1 MKALYDRPRALS
13 RGLAAI
19 REQFQLPGA
28 FPPPVEEAASAAA
41 LKPVSG
47 HVDRTALPFATL
59 DPTSSTDLDQAFA
72 IERSG
77 SDLILRYAIAD
88 IGWFVGNGDAIDNE
102 AWTRGETIYMPDARI
117 GLYPPQLSEGAA
129 SLLPDGDRPA
139 VLFTVRVST
148 DGGTSLDRVERAIV
162 RSRAKLG
169 YATVRPSDLPDGFA
183 ELAVRIEQ
191 AELARGASRVDP
203 PQQQVVEKPGGR
215 FELAFRP
222 VGAAER
228 ANAAMSLAANLAIAD
243 ALYRHKTGLFRVMP
257 GPDARAV
264 RRLRQSARA
273 FGIDWPD
280 SMSLEQRQRQLDA
293 NDPRDAAFMLA
304 IRRSGE
310 RASYAPFK
318 AGERPW
324 HSAMCA
330 TYVHATAPLRR
341 LADRYVNEAAL
352 AVAQGRQVPDW
363 VTAAFE
369 RLPKIMNRA
378 DAKASQVDSAVLEL
392 AEAVVLAGS
401 AGDLFEGT
409 VTDIDER
416 GARIQIADPAVITRV
431 GVDGLELGESV
442 RLRLKE
448 ADPARRLARFELA

>member
-1 MKALYDRPRALS
+1 LKALHDRSRALS
-13 RGLAAI
+13 QGLAAI
-19 REQFQLPGA
+19 REQFQLPGD
-28 FPPPVEEAASAAA
+28 FPPKVEEAASAAA
-41 LKPVSG
+41 AKPASG
-47 HVDRTALPFATL
+47 HVDRTALPFVTL
-59 DPTSSTDLDQAFA
+59 DPTSSTDLDQAFS

-77 SDLILRYAIAD
+77 ADLILHYAIAD
-88 IGWFVGNGDAIDNE
+88 VGWFVADSSSIDAE
-102 AWTRGETIYMPDARI
+102 AWTRGETIYMPDERI
-117 GLYPPQLSEGAA
+117 SLYPPRLSEGAA
-129 SLLPDGDRPA
+129 SLLPDGDHPA
-139 VLFTVRVST
+139 VLFSVRVST
-148 DGGTSLDRVERAIV
+148 DGGTSLDGVERAIV

-183 ELAVRIEQ
+183 DLSRRIEE
-191 AELARGASRVDP
+191 AERVRGASRVDP
-203 PQQQVVEKPGGR
+203 PQQQVVEKPGGG

-222 VGAAER
+222 VSPSER

-257 GPDARAV
+257 GPNDRAV

-273 FGIDWPD
+273 FGIDWPA
-280 SMSLEQRQRQLDA
+280 SMSLEQRQRDLDP
-293 NDPRDAAFMLA
+293 NDPRQAAFMLA

-310 RASYAPFK
+310 RASYAPYR

-352 AVAQGRQVPDW
+352 AVAEGRPVPDW

-369 RLPKIMNRA
+369 RLPKVMNRA
-378 DAKASQVDSAVLEL
+378 DARASQVDSAVLEL
-392 AEAVVLAGS
+392 AEAVVLAGR
-401 AGDLFEGT
+401 AGDLFQGT

-431 GVDGLELGESV
+431 GVNSLEPGESV
-442 RLRLKE
+442 RLRLQE
-448 ADPARRLARFELA
+448 VDPARRLARFKLA

>member
-1 MKALYDRPRALS
+1 MKALYDRS
-13 RGLAAI
+13 RSLNQGLAAI

-28 FPPPVEEAASAAA
+28 FPPKVEDAASAAA
-41 LKPVSG
+41 AKPADG
-47 HVDRTALPFATL
+47 HVDRTALPFVTL
-59 DPTSSTDLDQAFA
+59 DPTSSTDLDQAFS

-77 SDLILRYAIAD
+77 ADLILRYAIAD
-88 IGWFVGNGDAIDNE
+88 VGWFVADSSPIDAE
-102 AWTRGETIYMPDARI
+102 AWTRGETIYMPDERI
-117 GLYPPQLSEGAA
+117 SLYPPRLSEGAA
-129 SLLPDGDRPA
+129 SLLPDGNRPA
-139 VLFTVRVST
+139 VLFSVRVST
-148 DGGTSLDRVERAIV
+148 DGGTSLDGVERAIV

-169 YATVRPSDLPDGFA
+169 YATVQPSDLPDGFA
-183 ELAVRIEQ
+183 ELSRRIEA
-191 AELARGASRVDP
+191 AELERGASRVDP
-203 PQQQVVEKPGGR
+203 PQQQVVEKSGGG

-222 VGAAER
+222 VSPFER

-257 GPDARAV
+257 SPNDRAV

-273 FGIDWPD
+273 FGIDWPA
-280 SMSLEQRQRQLDA
+280 SMSLEQRQRDLDP
-293 NDPRDAAFMLA
+293 NDPRQAAFMLA

-310 RASYAPFK
+310 RASYAPYRT
-318 AGERPW
+318 GERPW

-352 AVAQGRQVPDW
+352 AVAVGRKVPNW

-369 RLPKIMNRA
+369 RLPKVMNRA

-392 AEAVVLAGS
+392 AEAVVLAGR
-401 AGDLFEGT
+401 AGDLFQGT

-431 GVDGLELGESV
+431 GVNGLELGESV
-442 RLRLKE
+442 RLRLQE
-448 ADPARRLARFELA
+448 VDPVRRLARFALA

>member
-1 MKALYDRPRALS
+1 LKALYDRSRALS
-13 RGLAAI
+13 QGLAAI
-19 REQFQLPGA
+19 REQFQLPSA
-28 FPPPVEEAASAAA
+28 FPPMVEEAASAAA
-41 LKPVSG
+41 RKPLSG
-47 HVDRTALPFATL
+47 HVDRTALPFMTL
-59 DPTSSTDLDQAFA
+59 DPTSSTDLDQAFS

-77 SDLILRYAIAD
+77 SDLILHYAIAD
-88 IGWFVGNGDAIDNE
+88 VGWFVADGSAIDDE
-102 AWTRGETIYMPDARI
+102 AWTRGETIYMPDERI
-117 GLYPPQLSEGAA
+117 GLYPPRLSEAAA

-139 VLFTVRVST
+139 MLFTVRVST
-148 DGGTSLDRVERAIV
+148 DGGTSLDGVERAIV

-183 ELAVRIEQ
+183 ELAVRIEE
-191 AELARGASRVDP
+191 AERARGASRVDP
-203 PQQQVVEKPGGR
+203 PQQQVVEKPDGT
-215 FELAFRP
+215 FEPAFRP
-222 VGAAER
+222 VSASER

-243 ALYRHKTGLFRVMP
+243 ALYRHETGLFRVMP

-273 FGIDWPD
+273 FGIDWPA
-280 SMSLEQRQRQLDA
+280 STSLEQRQRDLDP

-310 RASYAPFK
+310 RASYAPFRP
-318 AGERPW
+318 GERPW

-352 AVAQGRQVPDW
+352 AVARGRQVPDW

-369 RLPKIMNRA
+369 RLPKVMNRA

-392 AEAVVLAGS
+392 AEAIVLAS
-401 AGDLFEGT
+401 HAGELFQGT

-416 GARIQIADPAVITRV
+416 GARIQIADPAVITRI
-431 GVDGLELGESV
+431 GVDGLKVGESV